1 MLTKP
6 SPVKTQFSEVE
17 AAQNLGI
24 TVEELRV
31 LIRRHI
37 VTDDADANNVPMT
50 VFQPSDLL
58 LLRLLANQSMSPAVA
73 G

>member
-6 SPVKTQFSEVE
+6 NPAKTQYSEAE
-17 AAQNLGI
+17 AAQTLGI
-24 TVEELRV
+24 TVDELRA

-37 VTDDADANNVPMT
+37 VTEDADANNVPMT

>member
-6 SPVKTQFSEVE
+6 LPAKTQFSELE
-17 AAQNLGI
+17 AAQTLGI
-24 TVEELRV
+24 SVEELRV

-37 VTDDADANNVPMT
+37 VTDEADANNVPMT

-58 LLRLLANQSMSPAVA
+58 LLRLLANQTMSPAVA